1 MLLLLCCCTSA
12 GDYYATFCKLAF
24 LVGTSSLCFLER
36 VFDGDNKLTS
46 SFHGRFSDLVVAVIV
61 PALVV
66 VMVDLSLLPL
76 VSK

>member
-1 MLLLLCCCTSA
+1 MITTPLFVNWL
-12 GDYYATFCKLAF
+12 F

-36 VFDGDNKLTS
+36 VFDGDNKLMS
-46 SFHGRFSDLVVAVIV
+46 SFRGRFSVLVVAVVV

>member
-1 MLLLLCCCTSA
+1 MPLFVNWL
-12 GDYYATFCKLAF
+12 F
-24 LVGTSSLCFLER
+24 LVGTSILCFLER

-46 SFHGRFSDLVVAVIV
+46 SFRGCFSDLVVVVVV
-61 PALVV
+61 PVLVV

>member
-1 MLLLLCCCTSA
+1 MLLLCCCTSA
-12 GDYYATFCKLAF
+12 GDYDATFCKLAF

-36 VFDGDNKLTS
+36 GFDGDNKLTS
-46 SFHGRFSDLVVAVIV
+46 LFRGRFCDLVVAVIV

-76 VSK
+76 VFK

>member
-1 MLLLLCCCTSA
+1 MSGGYT
-12 GDYYATFCKLAF
+12 TPCKLAF

-46 SFHGRFSDLVVAVIV
+46 SFRGRFCDLVVVLLIV

-66 VMVDLSLLPL
+66 MDLSLPL

>member
-1 MLLLLCCCTSA
+1 MPLFVNWL
-12 GDYYATFCKLAF
+12 F

-36 VFDGDNKLTS
+36 VYDGDNKLMS
-46 SFHGRFSDLVVAVIV
+46 SFHGRFCDLVVVVIV

-66 VMVDLSLLPL
+66 VVDLSLLPL

>member
-1 MLLLLCCCTSA
+1 MITTPLFVNWL
-12 GDYYATFCKLAF
+12 F

-46 SFHGRFSDLVVAVIV
+46 SFHGRFSNLVVAVIV
-61 PALVV
+61 PALML
-66 VMVDLSLLPL
+66 VMVDLSLLLPL

>member
-1 MLLLLCCCTSA
+1 MITMSLFVNWLL
-12 GDYYATFCKLAF
+12 

-46 SFHGRFSDLVVAVIV
+46 SFRGRFSNLVVAVIV

-66 VMVDLSLLPL
+66 VMVDLSLLLPL

>member
-1 MLLLLCCCTSA
+1 MITTPLFVNWL
-12 GDYYATFCKLAF
+12 F

-46 SFHGRFSDLVVAVIV
+46 SFRGHFSDLVVVVIV

>member
-1 MLLLLCCCTSA
+1 MITTPLFVNWL
-12 GDYYATFCKLAF
+12 F

-46 SFHGRFSDLVVAVIV
+46 SFCGRFSDLVVAIVV
-61 PALVV
+61 PALMV
-66 VMVDLSLLPL
+66 VMVDLSLLLPL

>member
-1 MLLLLCCCTSA
+1 M
-12 GDYYATFCKLAF
+12 
-24 LVGTSSLCFLER
+24 GTSSLCFLEQ

-46 SFHGRFSDLVVAVIV
+46 LFCGCFCDLVVVVIV

-66 VMVDLSLLPL
+66 VVVDLSVLPL

>member
-1 MLLLLCCCTSA
+1 MITTPLFVNWL
-12 GDYYATFCKLAF
+12 F

-46 SFHGRFSDLVVAVIV
+46 SFRGRFCDLVVVVIV

>member
-1 MLLLLCCCTSA
+1 MITTPLFVNWL
-12 GDYYATFCKLAF
+12 F

-46 SFHGRFSDLVVAVIV
+46 SFCGRFSDLVVAVVV
-61 PALVV
+61 PALMV
-66 VMVDLSLLPL
+66 VMVDLSLLLPL

>member
-1 MLLLLCCCTSA
+1 MPLFVNWLFLL
-12 GDYYATFCKLAF
+12 
-24 LVGTSSLCFLER
+24 GTSSLCFLER

-46 SFHGRFSDLVVAVIV
+46 SFCGRFCNLVVAVIV

-76 VSK
+76 VFK